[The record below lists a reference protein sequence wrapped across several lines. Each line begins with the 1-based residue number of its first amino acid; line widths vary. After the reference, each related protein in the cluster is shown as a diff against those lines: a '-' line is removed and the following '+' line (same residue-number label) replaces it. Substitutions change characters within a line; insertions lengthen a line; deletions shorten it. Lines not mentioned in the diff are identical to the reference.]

1 MKVRKMNPHVDDS
14 YFDKGHIHE
23 EELLEPEVCPE
34 CNGYGYLVYSGDH
47 EDCPL
52 CGTEGVIYD

>member
-1 MKVRKMNPHVDDS
+1 MNPHVDDS